1 MEGDNFIAVLI
12 YISQLVSEGQ
22 FSEVASVP
30 SLRFPEV
37 IYGSL
42 TPRVLSMTL
51 CVVGPG
57 RTL

>member
-1 MEGDNFIAVLI
+1 MEGDNLIAVLI

-22 FSEVASVP
+22 FSEAASVP
-30 SLRFPEV
+30 SLGFPEV
-37 IYGSL
+37 MYGSL
-42 TPRVLSMTL
+42 TPRVLSMTM